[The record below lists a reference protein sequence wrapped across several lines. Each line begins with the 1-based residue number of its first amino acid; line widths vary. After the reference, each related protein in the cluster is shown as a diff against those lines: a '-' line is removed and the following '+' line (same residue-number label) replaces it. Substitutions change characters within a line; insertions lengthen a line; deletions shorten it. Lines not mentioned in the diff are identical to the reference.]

1 MHKKVKID
9 EIRIDGKTQHRLFT
23 DQNLVYQY
31 LADMKNGDEFPPIK
45 VMYDQE
51 NYWLFSGFHRYNA
64 FKLLGLKEVQTEYH
78 EGTLD
83 DARRLALKENSDHG
97 RQLTPEEK
105 RNKVIKAEEDL
116 IGGKDMTDVEI
127 AKICSLSKSFVGS
140 VRRPEVKEKQ
150 RENKKKHA
158 IKTAKKELSDVF
170 SSPTTAKNPPD
181 DYDGSMPD
189 EDELR
194 SVELATQKYLEE
206 IDAVMR
212 ADDKLAEANATIKR
226 LTNQIVQNDLRF
238 NGLMNEKLEAV
249 KMVKDLQRQLDKLK
263 GKK

>member
-1 MHKKVKID
+1 
-9 EIRIDGKTQHRLFT
+9 
-23 DQNLVYQY
+23 
-31 LADMKNGDEFPPIK
+31 
-45 VMYDQE
+45 
-51 NYWLFSGFHRYNA
+51 
-64 FKLLGLKEVQTEYH
+64 
-78 EGTLD
+78 
-83 DARRLALKENSDHG
+83 
-97 RQLTPEEK
+97 
-105 RNKVIKAEEDL
+105 
-116 IGGKDMTDVEI
+116 
-127 AKICSLSKSFVGS
+127 
-140 VRRPEVKEKQ
+140 
-150 RENKKKHA
+150 
-158 IKTAKKELSDVF
+158 
-170 SSPTTAKNPPD
+170 
-181 DYDGSMPD
+181 MPD